1 MSRIDA
7 IISETINRYFS
18 NNIIRES
25 DFGYVVNGDPK
36 QEFIEYIKSNGLN
49 LSIDYYE
56 EEFETPSYSMFI
68 DYRIASNA
76 YIDEYP
82 GSYDI
87 EPQSELMGE
96 DDWNFEEFQVTCF
109 DKETNEETTI
119 DIDDELLM
127 FVKNHTRVD
136 YDGHEFENNNGD
148 SSY

>member
-56 EEFETPSYSMFI
+56 ESFETPSYSMFI
-68 DYRIASNA
+68 DYRIGSNA

-96 DDWNFEEFQVTCF
+96 DDWDFEEFQVTCF

>member
-18 NNIIRES
+18 NNVIRES

-68 DYRIASNA
+68 DYRITSNA
-76 YIDEYP
+76 YIDEYL

-87 EPQSELMGE
+87 EPQSELMDE
-96 DDWNFEEFQVTCF
+96 DDWDFEEFKVTCF
-109 DKETNEETTI
+109 DKETNEETNI
-119 DIDDELLM
+119 DIYDELLM

-136 YDGHEFENNNGD
+136 YDGRQLHPHKGW
-148 SSY
+148 

>member
-36 QEFIEYIKSNGLN
+36 QEFIEYIKSNGLK

-68 DYRIASNA
+68 DYRIFSNA
-76 YIDEYP
+76 YIHEYP

-96 DDWNFEEFQVTCF
+96 DDWDFEEFKVTCF
-109 DKETNEETTI
+109 DKETNEETNI

-136 YDGHEFENNNGD
+136 YDGHEFENNNDD